1 MADVE
6 RERVTAL
13 WREAAAALEPG
24 DYYRD
29 PESGE
34 YVYAPDKPSAP
45 TPCAECGRLR
55 EREQAAHGEGYDQ
68 AHDDVWEAPVCSV
81 CGADHDADE
90 SAMCEGG
97 EVVSFRE
104 WVEDCRRL
112 REQLD
117 ALAEAA
123 KPLANLPYPVSK
135 DERTDWLTYQQR
147 LRAALGVEGR
157 DE

>member
-1 MADVE
+1 VADVNKEWEAGCVPHGARVVDGSGADAEGGFRHPQPNAADVE

-13 WREAAAALEPG
+13 WREASDALEPAARAEALRRAELLADRWYWDLCISKG
-24 DYYRD
+24 ASEDQVADFARR
-29 PESGE
+29 SL
-34 YVYAPDKPSAP
+34 AALA
-45 TPCAECGRLR
+45 AECG
-55 EREQAAHGEGYDQ
+55 
-68 AHDDVWEAPVCSV
+68 
-81 CGADHDADE
+81 
-90 SAMCEGG
+90 
-97 EVVSFRE
+97 
-104 WVEDCRRL
+104 RL